1 MSLKKRDIGLWL
13 GPLVFF
19 LVRLFFNPD
28 NLSDEGNAVLAATLW
43 IGIWWVTEAIPI
55 AATSLLPLVLFPLS
69 GALSLED
76 VGSSYGHKYIFLYIG
91 GFILALGI
99 EKWNLHKRIAL
110 NIVNIIGTDVK
121 KVILGFMIATA
132 FLSMWISN
140 TATAVMM
147 LPIGIAIIKKM
158 KDLKSTAEN
167 ENKIFGKALM
177 LSIAFSA
184 SIGGIATPIGTPPNL
199 VFAGVIMELYEV
211 KIPFWKW
218 IFFALPISIFL
229 LSISWY
235 YLTNIAFKFSK
246 TNFKRGQNELSMQL
260 EKLGKISYEERL
272 VGVIF
277 GTTALAWILR
287 GFVQKLFPENN
298 FLSKIDDTIIALVSG
313 LSLFLF
319 NSTIKTKDNV
329 RQKIMNWDYAVKLPW
344 GILLLFGAGFAIA
357 KGFKASGLALWIA
370 DGMTQLEG
378 LSLILILL
386 IIIASVNFLTEITS
400 NVATISMVL
409 PILAPAALV
418 LDVHP
423 YVIMI
428 GATLAASCAF
438 MLPVA
443 TPPNAVVFGS
453 NYLKISDMAR
463 VGIWMNIISIIIV
476 FIAVYYLLPII
487 WNFEAIGYP
496 F

>member
-1 MSLKKRDIGLWL
+1 
-13 GPLVFF
+13 
-19 LVRLFFNPD
+19 
-28 NLSDEGNAVLAATLW
+28 
-43 IGIWWVTEAIPI
+43 
-55 AATSLLPLVLFPLS
+55 
-69 GALSLED
+69 
-76 VGSSYGHKYIFLYIG
+76 
-91 GFILALGI
+91 
-99 EKWNLHKRIAL
+99 
-110 NIVNIIGTDVK
+110 
-121 KVILGFMIATA
+121 
-132 FLSMWISN
+132 
-140 TATAVMM
+140 
-147 LPIGIAIIKKM
+147 
-158 KDLKSTAEN
+158 
-167 ENKIFGKALM
+167 
-177 LSIAFSA
+177 
-184 SIGGIATPIGTPPNL
+184 
-199 VFAGVIMELYEV
+199 MELYEV

-260 EKLGKISYEERL
+260 EKLGKISFEERL

-400 NVATISMVL
+400 NVATISMLL